1 MSMNKAE
8 GSFQFGM
15 RNNVRVRVFDKDNH
29 IVSEQYRSNMCT
41 KLALMGIIKFINGEF
56 NESMPNLMSQLEYY
70 RPRYLAVGTNQ
81 ATVINEG
88 VTTIVNVND
97 SKLLTEIPPRIRLTQ
112 RNIIE
117 SRYTDPFM
125 KLTIRCLI
133 PTTYYNGETIREV
146 GLFSKETG
154 DNCFARI
161 VLTEPINKTEDM
173 VIDVTWEI
181 TVISLTTQVRSS
193 DATLSNLVISDGHL
207 VPEFSSSVTEYNI
220 SLPNGTS
227 QVDVLATTTN
237 SEAKVS
243 GIGSISVTNDG
254 KITITVTAEDESTKE
269 YVISTT
275 IA

>member
-1 MSMNKAE
+1 MNKTE

-15 RNNVRVRVFDKDNH
+15 KNNVRIRVFDKDNH

-97 SKLLTEIPPRIRLTQ
+97 SKLLTEISPRIRLTQ

-193 DATLSNLVISDGHL
+193 DATLSNLVISDGHI
-207 VPEFSSSVTEYNI
+207 VPEFSSAVTEYSI
-220 SLPNGTS
+220 SFPTGTS
-227 QVDVLATTTN
+227 QVNVLATATN
-237 SEAKVS
+237 SEATIN
-243 GIGSISVTNDG
+243 GIGSVTVTNDG
-254 KITITVTAEDESTKE
+254 RITITVTAEDESTKE
-269 YVISTT
+269 YVVSTT
-275 IA
+275 IV